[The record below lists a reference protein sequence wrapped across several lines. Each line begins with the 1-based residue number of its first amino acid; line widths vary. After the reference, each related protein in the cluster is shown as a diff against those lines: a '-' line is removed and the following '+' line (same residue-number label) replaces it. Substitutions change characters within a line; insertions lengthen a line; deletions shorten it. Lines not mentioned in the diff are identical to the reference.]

1 MADVICHTSGVIA
14 TVFAGLVV
22 KFFGRSSINDVKLM
36 DDFFSITEHILN
48 TILFTLGGLVWG
60 KVVLMNHNDG
70 TFETRDWGF
79 LILLYILLHVIRG
92 FLFVATYPITVRIGL
107 STNWNETC
115 FQIYGGLRGAV
126 GIALAIAIEND
137 AVELGGDFLAERID
151 VRQLY
156 QMVGGIALLTLAING
171 TTAGPILIKLGL
183 TESSEA
189 RHRIIDAYRVHLRA
203 KMIDEFVKL
212 LMSEKFKHI
221 DFPFVV
227 KHVPFVTDLTLE
239 QLAESVVALKDTTP
253 SLKYRPPH
261 LQGVLQYLKSEDLI
275 TLNEL
280 ASKEYDILKEDP
292 QKYAREQRM
301 KLRKMARGNTRRSS
315 MGFMMQDNPL
325 SVKELRLLFISMVRA
340 QYELLITEG
349 MLTSQHAL
357 TIALLQSLEEA
368 EADAV
373 NGRPLNDLQYL
384 RKYNALT
391 LKFKVLFKKATCN
404 IFKNNYDNI
413 DAANLR
419 GTILEKFA
427 FMRAH
432 ERAQEFFQEQLGACD
447 KDLSEG
453 GKIVISESKIQVKE
467 VIDELDCSSIEDFVG
482 LVSTQKFCEVLLNK
496 GIKYI
501 ETLNANGLLKDS
513 ETEELVEEIVH
524 HLDKVKQTK
533 VELFCKSEG
542 TVGDILGNSERNETQ
557 NHLAKLVKYPDAV
570 VAEKA

>member
-1 MADVICHTSGVIA
+1 
-14 TVFAGLVV
+14 
-22 KFFGRSSINDVKLM
+22 
-36 DDFFSITEHILN
+36 
-48 TILFTLGGLVWG
+48 
-60 KVVLMNHNDG
+60 
-70 TFETRDWGF
+70 
-79 LILLYILLHVIRG
+79 
-92 FLFVATYPITVRIGL
+92 
-107 STNWNETC
+107 
-115 FQIYGGLRGAV
+115 
-126 GIALAIAIEND
+126 
-137 AVELGGDFLAERID
+137 
-151 VRQLY
+151 
-156 QMVGGIALLTLAING
+156 
-171 TTAGPILIKLGL
+171 
-183 TESSEA
+183 
-189 RHRIIDAYRVHLRA
+189 
-203 KMIDEFVKL
+203 
-212 LMSEKFKHI
+212 
-221 DFPFVV
+221 
-227 KHVPFVTDLTLE
+227 
-239 QLAESVVALKDTTP
+239 
-253 SLKYRPPH
+253 
-261 LQGVLQYLKSEDLI
+261 
-275 TLNEL
+275 
-280 ASKEYDILKEDP
+280 
-292 QKYAREQRM
+292 
-301 KLRKMARGNTRRSS
+301 

-340 QYELLITEG
+340 QYELLISEG

-427 FMRAH
+427 FMSAH
-432 ERAQEFFQEQLGACD
+432 ERAQEFFQEQLGACG

-482 LVSTQKFCEVLLNK
+482 LVSTQNFCEVLLNK

-533 VELFCKSEG
+533 VELFCKKEG
-542 TVGDILGNSERNETQ
+542 TVEDILGNSERNEAQ
-557 NHLAKLVKYPDAV
+557 NHLAKIVKYPDAV
-570 VAEKA
+570 VAVEA